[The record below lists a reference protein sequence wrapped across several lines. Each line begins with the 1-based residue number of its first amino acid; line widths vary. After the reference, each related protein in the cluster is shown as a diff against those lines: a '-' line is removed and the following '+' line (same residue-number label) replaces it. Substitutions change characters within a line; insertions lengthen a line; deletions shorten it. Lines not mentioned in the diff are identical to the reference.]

1 MINNEKILELYK
13 NSVEVANT
21 SKDPSTKS
29 GCVLASRLGE
39 VISRG
44 CNSMPKCFDIDENW
58 NDRAKKYSMVLHA
71 EEVAIFNL
79 PNPRR
84 NIEYAATNWPPCS
97 SCARLL
103 VFLGVK
109 FLIADYSSGP
119 TERWKE
125 EIEKSTNIFENA
137 GVEIIDVSK
146 LDGYIRLEEYRE

>member
-1 MINNEKILELYK
+1 MINNKKILEIYRQ
-13 NSVEVANT
+13 SVDVARS

-39 VISRG
+39 VISTG
-44 CNSMPKCFDIDENW
+44 FNSMPECFDLDENW
-58 NDRAKKYSMVLHA
+58 NDRSKKYSMVLHA

-84 NIEYAATNWPPCS
+84 NVDYAATNWPPCS

-109 FLIADYSSGP
+109 YMISDYSNGP
-119 TERWKE
+119 TERWHE
-125 EIEKSTNIFENA
+125 EIQKANRIFDAA
-137 GVEIIDVSK
+137 GVKVINVS
-146 LDGYIRLEEYRE
+146 DFEEYIKLEEYRE